1 MDNSFHSD
9 NSICPINIISQVL
22 SFLASFRSRQI
33 QRPFPL
39 KSIPDLY
46 SAVLCVLQ
54 IGRVRASADFKKARM
69 QSEGDAGGGDFG
81 GSFRK
86 S

>member
-54 IGRVRASADFKKARM
+54 IGRVRANADFKKART

>member
-33 QRPFPL
+33 QCPFPL
-39 KSIPDLY
+39 KG
-46 SAVLCVLQ
+46 V
-54 IGRVRASADFKKARM
+54 
-69 QSEGDAGGGDFG
+69 SEFLFR
-81 GSFRK
+81 SSLRSSNRK
-86 S
+86 SQGKPRFRESKVAVGR

>member
-9 NSICPINIISQVL
+9 NSICPINIISQAL

-33 QRPFPL
+33 QIVSMSYRKL
-39 KSIPDLY
+39 SGRD
-46 SAVLCVLQ
+46 SAEIC
-54 IGRVRASADFKKARM
+54 GRSFSNVFRR
-69 QSEGDAGGGDFG
+69 EGDAGDGDFG

-86 S
+86 N